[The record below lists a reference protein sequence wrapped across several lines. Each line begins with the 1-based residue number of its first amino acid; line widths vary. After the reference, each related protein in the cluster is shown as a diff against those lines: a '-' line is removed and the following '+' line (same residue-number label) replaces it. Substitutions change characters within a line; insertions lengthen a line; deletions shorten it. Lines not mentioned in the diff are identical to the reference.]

1 MKTAP
6 EDWSDI
12 TKGEWKGKVN
22 LPHPALSGSA
32 FRLCN
37 RIREKNGQDGWNLF
51 EQRKMKLQ

>member
-22 LPHPALSGSA
+22 LPDPALSGSA
-32 FRLCN
+32 LDFVTGYVKRM
-37 RIREKNGQDGWNLF
+37 EKMDGIYLNSL
-51 EQRKMKLQ
+51 KK